1 MRIIGIDPGSV
12 FCGYGVIESNKIKN
26 SIEVVE
32 YGTIEVK
39 KKFDNIN
46 FRMKEIYERISAVI
60 SRTKPDFASIENVFY
75 SKNVQSLIKLTMAR
89 SAAILAIVNQE
100 IPVSEY
106 SAREVKRSVTGKGNA
121 NKEQISF
128 MVKSLLNI
136 KESPEFFDTTDALAI
151 AICHSNNFLNFSN
164 NNLNNNSLKNGDLNS
179 NSEKTRKKSNN
190 WSKFIQENPDKILKL

>member
-12 FCGYGVIESNKIKN
+12 FCGYGVIESNKSKN

-46 FRMKEIYERISAVI
+46 LRMKEIYERISSVI
-60 SRTKPDFASIENVFY
+60 LRTKPDFASIENVFY

-89 SAAILAIVNQE
+89 SAAILAIVNND

-128 MVKSLLNI
+128 MIKLLLNI
-136 KESPEFFDTTDALAI
+136 KETPEFFDTTDALAI
-151 AICHSNNFLNFSN
+151 AICHSNNFLNS
-164 NNLNNNSLKNGDLNS
+164 NNNSLKSGNS
-179 NSEKTRKKSNN
+179 TKKSNSWN
-190 WSKFIQENPDKILKL
+190 KFIQENPDKILKL